1 MRFTKTI
8 ASASVAAVLGLAGVS
23 VAGAAS
29 TSGSTAANPAV
40 VTSTTVAGTKTP
52 AAKTPAAK
60 TPAAKA
66 AHRKAAAQGL
76 RRFIR
81 RQGGTLAAKT
91 IGISRADLVKEL
103 RGGKTIAAIAT
114 EHGVAPQTVITAL
127 ESGLNAKVQA
137 AVTAGKI
144 KAARGTKLAQRIDT
158 VVPKIVN
165 TWVPKAKANAKA
177 KG

>member
-1 MRFTKTI
+1 M
-8 ASASVAAVLGLAGVS
+8 
-23 VAGAAS
+23 AGAAS

-52 AAKTPAAK
+52 AVK

-66 AHRKAAAQGL
+66 ARRKAAAQAL
-76 RRFIR
+76 RRRIR
-81 RQGGTLAAKT
+81 RQGGTLAAQT

-114 EHGVAPQTVITAL
+114 EHGVQPQTVISAL
-127 ESGLNAKVQA
+127 ESALNAKVQA

-144 KAARGTKLAQRIDT
+144 KAARGTKLEQRIDT
-158 VVPKIVN
+158 AVPKIVN
-165 TWVPKAKANAKA
+165 TWVPKVKANAKTE
-177 KG
+177 G